1 MSQDKADFMK
11 ELFRLDE
18 RKDYEEIIRRID
30 VAFNL
35 DPNDY
40 NMIKILN
47 TIASK
52 YSIDLSSENKSP
64 AIEKSI
70 KNICKNM
77 TISRNFN
84 VCGAGLKLNYE
95 RKEKD
100 NLDYLFRKL
109 NGFKYSKEY
118 VINELMIMELIN
130 LDERIN
136 PEQYKKIIETISNYI
151 PKEMKISLNVNYNNN
166 NEKAV
171 DSTLAFLK
179 ANGAGNLE
187 ILPNDILQMDNKKNP
202 ALYNKIL
209 KSLIDFISAQG
220 LFLMAGV
227 FFDRSDSLNMN
238 TVISKIDKIEINSS
252 EVEDKTYGDIMDKIP
267 LFNGQLSKNSYN
279 KLVTSIIRFSNKEIL
294 SKLKFYYQLDNEKM
308 FRKTLADFQKE
319 DNEDKINLQEIFS
332 IDNTVNRDMFKSY
345 VNALIGKKYEVYKTS
360 FEKFKDMEP
369 EDLYSLM
376 KIYYYSDQV
385 ESGKKISRILLD
397 KVRNTKESEISP
409 RLSIFYAIAALIS
422 EQTAKSQILLDMA
435 YGDGDAS
442 EKAKLNGELQWWYKQ
457 NLSKDFI
464 SNCLKV
470 YFNLNLAEK
479 IKEKTETKIET
490 NTETVKS
497 DDQIVFDDTE
507 LKIEYNMPLDNNII
521 AVVIGNKKYKSS
533 YIPEVDFADRDA
545 EMFKE
550 YLTKLWGVNDENI
563 IYLENATK
571 TDFELIFGSP
581 IEPNGKLSDFVKDEN
596 TRIII
601 YYSGHGVPDVNEN
614 KGYLVTYDC
623 DPYRVKLTGYSL
635 ELMYSNLS
643 KLKSSKINI
652 FLDACFSGITESG
665 MLIKNASPIFL
676 VAENPVIS
684 LNGGQIFTSSS
695 GNQISSW
702 YREKGHGLFSFFLM
716 KGLKGEADKNNN
728 KIISNTEINNY
739 LNENV
744 IFTAKKLYGR
754 VQEPKYYGSS
764 DEINVLSIK

>member
-1 MSQDKADFMK
+1 MQKLYLILILLCIGFTNSMSQDKADFMK

-18 RKDYEEIIRRID
+18 QKDYEEIIRRID

-40 NMIKILN
+40 NMIKILK

-136 PEQYKKIIETISNYI
+136 PEQYKKIIETISKYI

-209 KSLIDFISAQG
+209 KSLIDFISDQG
-220 LFLMAGV
+220 LFLMAGGV
-227 FFDRSDSLNMN
+227 FDRSDSLNMN

-252 EVEDKTYGDIMDKIP
+252 EAEDKTFGDIMDKIP

-279 KLVTSIIRFSNKEIL
+279 KLVTSIIKFSNKEKL
-294 SKLKFYYQLDNEKM
+294 SKLKIYYQLDNEKM

-332 IDNTVNRDMFKSY
+332 IDNTVNGDMFKSY

-360 FEKFKDMEP
+360 FEKFKDMET

-397 KVRNTKESEISP
+397 KVRNTKMNKQQSP
-409 RLSIFYAIAALIS
+409 RFFLIWLMVM
-422 EQTAKSQILLDMA
+422 EMR
-435 YGDGDAS
+435 
-442 EKAKLNGELQWWYKQ
+442 
-457 NLSKDFI
+457 
-464 SNCLKV
+464 
-470 YFNLNLAEK
+470 
-479 IKEKTETKIET
+479 
-490 NTETVKS
+490 VKS
-497 DDQIVFDDTE
+497 
-507 LKIEYNMPLDNNII
+507 
-521 AVVIGNKKYKSS
+521 
-533 YIPEVDFADRDA
+533 
-545 EMFKE
+545 
-550 YLTKLWGVNDENI
+550 
-563 IYLENATK
+563 
-571 TDFELIFGSP
+571 
-581 IEPNGKLSDFVKDEN
+581 LS
-596 TRIII
+596 
-601 YYSGHGVPDVNEN
+601 
-614 KGYLVTYDC
+614 
-623 DPYRVKLTGYSL
+623 
-635 ELMYSNLS
+635 
-643 KLKSSKINI
+643 
-652 FLDACFSGITESG
+652 
-665 MLIKNASPIFL
+665 
-676 VAENPVIS
+676 
-684 LNGGQIFTSSS
+684 
-695 GNQISSW
+695 
-702 YREKGHGLFSFFLM
+702 
-716 KGLKGEADKNNN
+716 
-728 KIISNTEINNY
+728 
-739 LNENV
+739 
-744 IFTAKKLYGR
+744 
-754 VQEPKYYGSS
+754 
-764 DEINVLSIK
+764 